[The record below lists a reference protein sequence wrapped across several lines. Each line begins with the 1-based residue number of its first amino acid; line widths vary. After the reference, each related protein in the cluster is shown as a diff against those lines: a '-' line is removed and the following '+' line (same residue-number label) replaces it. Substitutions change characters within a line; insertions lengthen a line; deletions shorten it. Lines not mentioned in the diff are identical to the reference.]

1 MGSSLD
7 KDESEEPN
15 KEFGEVSSAGAVYGE
30 QEPARRIRVYMEG
43 IQARAERRKRLL
55 EQDVLGR
62 TSLFYAAEKGLEEEV
77 REMIYSLRG
86 TGLGP
91 ARLKLIATKD
101 HSGLTAA
108 DVAEQNGHKEIARLL
123 RVEQGRM
130 EYYE

>member
-1 MGSSLD
+1 M
-7 KDESEEPN
+7 
-15 KEFGEVSSAGAVYGE
+15 E
-30 QEPARRIRVYMEG
+30 QIE
-43 IQARAERRKRLL
+43 ARAERRKRLF
-55 EQDVLGR
+55 EQDALGR
-62 TSLFYAAEKGLEEEV
+62 TSLFYAAEKGLEEQV
-77 REMIYSLRG
+77 REIIFSFRG